1 MGGHKN
7 YHSKIISLFNAHIL
21 IEDYFETWGNG
32 KFDEKANFKHI
43 KRNGI

>member
-1 MGGHKN
+1 MPT
-7 YHSKIISLFNAHIL
+7 SC
-21 IEDYFETWGNG
+21 EDYFETWGNG